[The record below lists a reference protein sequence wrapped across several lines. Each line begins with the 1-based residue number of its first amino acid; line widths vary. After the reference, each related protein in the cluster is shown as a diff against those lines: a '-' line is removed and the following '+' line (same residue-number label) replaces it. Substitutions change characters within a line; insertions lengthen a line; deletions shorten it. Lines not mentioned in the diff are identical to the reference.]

1 MLTDSLAAG
10 CCPRKMPENLSFKDY
25 FIVRMLNTLQALKHF
40 LKCTF
45 NESEQAIGLAIETV
59 GRAEDDK
66 LTNTL
71 VEYLMGEQDGQ
82 PKVWCHGAHG
92 LLVLKKN
99 VTICFSEILKT
110 QDFWSR
116 WVFSYTV
123 HDFAVT
129 SG

>member
-1 MLTDSLAAG
+1 
-10 CCPRKMPENLSFKDY
+10 MPENFGFKDY
-25 FIVRMLNTLQALKHF
+25 INVRMLNALQALKHF

-82 PKVWCHGAHG
+82 PKVWCHRAHG
-92 LLVLKKN
+92 LLVLKKM
-99 VTICFSEILKT
+99 
-110 QDFWSR
+110 SR
-116 WVFSYTV
+116 FVFQKS
-123 HDFAVT
+123 
-129 SG
+129 